1 MNIKKPLFLVIF
13 LLSSLPFMAEDAA
26 ERTKRDFLRMGI
38 PMYEAS
44 EVRILPTAE
53 IKFRDLFQTIEQAEK
68 YILLDYFKFQQDSI
82 CGELLKKLKRKAQQG
97 VDIRI
102 IFDSFGNKSSD
113 LPLSDTLQA
122 RIREAG
128 IQIAAFDPVRFP
140 WINHLLHRNHH
151 KIAVIDGKVVYTGGM
166 NVADYYLHGK
176 PKVGKWRDMHIR
188 MEGTI
193 VEAYEELFWKMWGEV
208 KSEERRVK
216 SEERRVKNEERRVKS
231 EELRVKNESNIQGS
245 EGTSDS
251 SLFTLHSS
259 LQTPDS
265 SLFTLHSSLPI
276 AFASR
281 WPRESPGIMRQT
293 YSTAI
298 DNAQHLV
305 QIVNPYAG
313 LFGEV
318 RAALRRALERGVR
331 VQFMVS
337 TKSDGKANDDVTG
350 LEMRKLMKRGA
361 EVYLYDGGF
370 HHSKVMMIDSIF
382 CTVGTT
388 NLDARSLCFDYEVNA
403 FIFSPTTTHELQQI
417 FRDDIE
423 HSTLLTP
430 EVWKERFPASR
441 RFRARIF
448 TIAKRLM

>member
-1 MNIKKPLFLVIF
+1 MAYGRFFSLLFIA
-13 LLSSLPFMAEDAA
+13 LLNSLLAMGEDSA

-193 VEAYEELFWKMWGEV
+193 VQAYEELFWKMWNKE
-208 KSEERRVK
+208 
-216 SEERRVKNEERRVKS
+216 
-231 EELRVKNESNIQGS
+231 QGARS
-245 EGTSDS
+245 KEQENTEKP
-251 SLFTLHSS
+251 
-259 LQTPDS
+259 QTPRQNS
-265 SLFTLHSSLPI
+265 CPLPPAPCPCTI

-441 RFRARIF
+441 RFRAHIF

>member
-1 MNIKKPLFLVIF
+1 MNCLRLVLFALA
-13 LLSSLPFMAEDAA
+13 LLFFCIQGWGEDSA

-38 PMYEAS
+38 PIYEAS

-82 CGELLKKLKRKAQQG
+82 CGELIERLCRKVKQG
-97 VDIRI
+97 VEVRI
-102 IFDSFGNKSSD
+102 IFDSFGNKNSD
-113 LPLSDTLQA
+113 LPLSKA
-122 RIREAG
+122 RQEQIREAG
-128 IQIAAFDPVRFP
+128 IQIAGFDPVRFP
-140 WINHLLHRNHH
+140 WINHLMHRNHH

-208 KSEERRVK
+208 KSEELRVK
-216 SEERRVKNEERRVKS
+216 SEE
-231 EELRVKNESNIQGS
+231 
-245 EGTSDS
+245 
-251 SLFTLHSS
+251 

-281 WPRESPGIMRQT
+281 WPRQTPRIMRQT

-361 EVYLYDGGF
+361 EVYLFDEGF

>member
-1 MNIKKPLFLVIF
+1 MAYGRFFSLLFIA
-13 LLSSLPFMAEDAA
+13 LLNSLLAMGEDSA

-140 WINHLLHRNHH
+140 WVNHLLHRNHH

-193 VEAYEELFWKMWGEV
+193 VQAYEELFWKMWGEV
-208 KSEERRVK
+208 KSEEQRVK
-216 SEERRVKNEERRVKS
+216 SEERRVKNEERRVK
-231 EELRVKNESNIQGS
+231 NESNIQGA
-245 EGTSDS
+245 EGNSDS

-259 LQTPDS
+259 LQ
-265 SLFTLHSSLPI
+265 I

-361 EVYLYDGGF
+361 EIYLYDGGF

>member
-38 PMYEAS
+38 PMYESS

-53 IKFRDLFQTIEQAEK
+53 IKFCDLFQTIEQAEK

-193 VEAYEELFWKMWGEV
+193 VQAYEELFWKMWGEV

-216 SEERRVKNEERRVKS
+216 SEERRVKNE
-231 EELRVKNESNIQGS
+231 SNIQGS
-245 EGTSDS
+245 EGNSDS

-281 WPRESPGIMRQT
+281 WPQESPGIMRQT

-298 DNAQHLV
+298 DNAQPLV

-430 EVWKERFPASR
+430 EVWKERFTASR

>member
-1 MNIKKPLFLVIF
+1 MAYGRFFSLLFIA
-13 LLSSLPFMAEDAA
+13 LLNSLLAMGEDSA

-193 VEAYEELFWKMWGEV
+193 VQAYEELFWKMWGEV

-216 SEERRVKNEERRVKS
+216 NG
-231 EELRVKNESNIQGS
+231 SNIQGS
-245 EGTSDS
+245 EGNS
-251 SLFTLHSS
+251 
-259 LQTPDS
+259 DS

>member
-1 MNIKKPLFLVIF
+1 MAYGRFFSLLFIA
-13 LLSSLPFMAEDAA
+13 LLNSLLAMGEDSA

-140 WINHLLHRNHH
+140 WVNHLLHRNHH

-193 VEAYEELFWKMWGEV
+193 VQAYEELFWKMWGEV
-208 KSEERRVK
+208 KSEEQRVK
-216 SEERRVKNEERRVKS
+216 SEERRVKNEERRVK
-231 EELRVKNESNIQGS
+231 NESNIQGA
-245 EGTSDS
+245 EGNSDS

-259 LQTPDS
+259 LQ
-265 SLFTLHSSLPI
+265 I
-276 AFASR
+276 AFACVPTGAASR
-281 WPRESPGIMRQT
+281 YGCRR
-293 YSTAI
+293 STS
-298 DNAQHLV
+298 
-305 QIVNPYAG
+305 G
-313 LFGEV
+313 CRG
-318 RAALRRALERGVR
+318 LRRWALG
-331 VQFMVS
+331 
-337 TKSDGKANDDVTG
+337 
-350 LEMRKLMKRGA
+350 
-361 EVYLYDGGF
+361 
-370 HHSKVMMIDSIF
+370 
-382 CTVGTT
+382 
-388 NLDARSLCFDYEVNA
+388 
-403 FIFSPTTTHELQQI
+403 
-417 FRDDIE
+417 
-423 HSTLLTP
+423 
-430 EVWKERFPASR
+430 SR
-441 RFRARIF
+441 RS
-448 TIAKRLM
+448 

>member
-38 PMYEAS
+38 PMYESS

-53 IKFRDLFQTIEQAEK
+53 IKFCDLFQTIEQAEK

-82 CGELLKKLKRKAQQG
+82 CGELLKKLRRKAKQG

-140 WINHLLHRNHH
+140 WVNHLLHRNHH

-193 VEAYEELFWKMWGEV
+193 VQAYEELFWKMWNKE
-208 KSEERRVK
+208 
-216 SEERRVKNEERRVKS
+216 
-231 EELRVKNESNIQGS
+231 QGARS
-245 EGTSDS
+245 KEQENTEKP
-251 SLFTLHSS
+251 
-259 LQTPDS
+259 QTPRQNSCPLPLYHCLRFPLATGVAWHHAADLQHSHRQCPAPRADS
-265 SLFTLHSSLPI
+265 QPLCRT
-276 AFASR
+276 
-281 WPRESPGIMRQT
+281 
-293 YSTAI
+293 
-298 DNAQHLV
+298 
-305 QIVNPYAG
+305 
-313 LFGEV
+313 
-318 RAALRRALERGVR
+318 LRRSACR
-331 VQFMVS
+331 
-337 TKSDGKANDDVTG
+337 
-350 LEMRKLMKRGA
+350 
-361 EVYLYDGGF
+361 
-370 HHSKVMMIDSIF
+370 
-382 CTVGTT
+382 
-388 NLDARSLCFDYEVNA
+388 
-403 FIFSPTTTHELQQI
+403 
-417 FRDDIE
+417 
-423 HSTLLTP
+423 
-430 EVWKERFPASR
+430 PA
-441 RFRARIF
+441 
-448 TIAKRLM
+448 

>member
-38 PMYEAS
+38 PMYESS

-140 WINHLLHRNHH
+140 WVNHLLHRNHH

-216 SEERRVKNEERRVKS
+216 SEERRVKNE
-231 EELRVKNESNIQGS
+231 SNIQGS
-245 EGTSDS
+245 EGNSDS

>member
-193 VEAYEELFWKMWGEV
+193 VQAYEELFWKMWGEV

-216 SEERRVKNEERRVKS
+216 SEERRVKNE
-231 EELRVKNESNIQGS
+231 SNIQAS
-245 EGTSDS
+245 EGNSDS
-251 SLFTLHSS
+251 SLFTLHSK

-265 SLFTLHSSLPI
+265 LLFTLHSSLPI

-430 EVWKERFPASR
+430 EVWKERFTASR